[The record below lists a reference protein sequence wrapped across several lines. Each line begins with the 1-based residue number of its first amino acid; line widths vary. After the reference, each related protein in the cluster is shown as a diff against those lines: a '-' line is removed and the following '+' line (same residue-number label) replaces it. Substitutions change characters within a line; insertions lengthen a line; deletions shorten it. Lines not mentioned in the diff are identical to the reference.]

1 MSSIL
6 YTSLTLTGKIANRC
20 HKEMLLH
27 RFGSRYKDGGRD
39 EREDHFFKAL
49 FLIIRYRT
57 FVSYVLHSLRYSTL
71 SSQAYLLEN
80 QTRNQFSCF
89 YIFLFRR
96 FFS

>member
-27 RFGSRYKDGGRD
+27 RFGSRYKDGGGD

-49 FLIIRYRT
+49 F
-57 FVSYVLHSLRYSTL
+57 SH
-71 SSQAYLLEN
+71 N
-80 QTRNQFSCF
+80 
-89 YIFLFRR
+89 
-96 FFS
+96 